1 MKDFFELK
9 PITDLRSMDYAAL
22 NAQMFELRKFQFK
35 MRLTKSS
42 GEMKQS
48 HHIKNLRKYIAQIK
62 TIMHEKKVGQ

>member
-9 PITDLRSMDYAAL
+9 PITDLRSMDHSEL
-22 NAQMFELRKFQFK
+22 NTQMLELRKFQFK

-42 GEMKQS
+42 GEMKQT
-48 HHIKNLRKYIAQIK
+48 HHIKNLKRYIAQIK